1 MGNSI
6 YSLVLSD
13 EVVDAVDALAHG
25 NGLSRS
31 AMINRILA
39 ERVALTT
46 PEMRL
51 QEILEAVRGAMGEC
65 FVLTEMPGSATLCA
79 RSSLKYRYKPTARYS
94 VEIYS
99 KNGKKAGE
107 IRVSFRTQNT
117 ELIDALDGFFGCWI
131 ELEKKYISEALSDDI
146 VFSINAGKFTRT
158 LNMPREDIS
167 DDALGEAVADYMA
180 MLDGTMKEY
189 FGALPDE
196 NEARAAAEDY
206 YKKAVEKQKF
216 II

>member
-1 MGNSI
+1 MGNNI

-13 EVVDAVDALAHG
+13 EVVDAVDALAHT

-51 QEILEAVRGAMGEC
+51 QEIMGAVREAMKEC
-65 FVLTEMPGSATLCA
+65 FVLAEMPSASTICA

-99 KNGKKAGE
+99 KNGKRAGE
-107 IRVSFRTQNT
+107 IRVSFRTQNA
-117 ELIDALDGFFGCWI
+117 ELIGALSGFFGCWI
-131 ELEKKYISEALSDDI
+131 NLENKYIAHLLSDDI
-146 VFSINAGKFTRT
+146 IFTINDGKFTRT
-158 LNMPREDIS
+158 LNMPRENIS

-196 NEARAAAEDY
+196 AEAQNAAEKF
-206 YKKAVEKQKF
+206 YKSALKQQAY